1 MPVPKQKRTT
11 STPDPVPVRLIVP
24 RITRPARLPSLLAYA
39 RPERCA
45 GRARNRD
52 A

>member
-11 STPDPVPVRLIVP
+11 STPDPVPVRPIVP
-24 RITRPARLPSLLAYA
+24 RITRPARLPSVLAYA
-39 RPERCA
+39 GSERCA
-45 GRARNRD
+45 DRARNGD

>member
-1 MPVPKQKRTT
+1 MPVPKKKRTT
-11 STPDPVPVRLIVP
+11 SPPEPVPVRPIVP
-24 RITRPARLPSLLAYA
+24 RITRTARLPSLLAYA

-45 GRARNRD
+45 GRDRNRD